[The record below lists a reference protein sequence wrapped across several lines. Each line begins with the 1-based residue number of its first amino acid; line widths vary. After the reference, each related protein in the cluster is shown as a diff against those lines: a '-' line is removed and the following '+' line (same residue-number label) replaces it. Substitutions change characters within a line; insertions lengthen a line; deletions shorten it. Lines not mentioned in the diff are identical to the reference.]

1 MTEAAVTRIPVCVF
15 AKPPVVGRVKTRLA
29 SAIGDARAAGIAAA
43 MLSDVWSVVM
53 NTAGTL
59 PVLAAAE
66 PGCFPIDVSEERIWL
81 QPPGDLGTRIE
92 SILRRGLETA
102 PAAIALGA
110 DSPALTADL
119 LREAMDALQF
129 GDAVL
134 GPSRDGGFYLLGL
147 RHCPTGLLSGIRW
160 SSEHTFRETEARMD
174 AHGMRISRLATLLDV
189 DTAADLQQL
198 RIDLRNAPL
207 QTAPLTRK
215 WLDENP

>member
-1 MTEAAVTRIPVCVF
+1 
-15 AKPPVVGRVKTRLA
+15 
-29 SAIGDARAAGIAAA
+29 

-66 PGCFPIDVSEERIWL
+66 PGCFPIDVPEEQIWL
-81 QPPGDLGTRIE
+81 QPSGDLGARIE

-119 LREAMDALQF
+119 LREAMDALRS

-147 RHCPTGLLSGIRW
+147 RHCPTGLLAGIRW
-160 SSEHTFRETEARMD
+160 SSEHTFREAEARMD
-174 AHGMRISRLATLLDV
+174 AHGMRISHLATLMDV

-198 RIDLRNAPL
+198 RIDLRNSPL